1 MVKRRRV
8 RSIDRPDL
16 EKEARWLLENVIAD
30 CADTTEVTLRDIQDV
45 TSKKP
50 RIESSI
56 RAFRCKKEH
65 LLILVEAG
73 CLIDNEDGTY
83 ALRRPD
89 WDPGNWADADID
101 DDLFGTEGV
110 IPDGNRRT
118 CTAQEPPC
126 GGDWSLHTEV
136 F

>member
-8 RSIDRPDL
+8 TGIDESKL
-16 EKEARWLLENVIAD
+16 EEEAQWLLENVIAD
-30 CADTTEVTLRDIQDV
+30 CADTTAVTLRDIQDV

-56 RAFRCKKEH
+56 RAFRCKEEH

-83 ALRRPD
+83 ALHRLD
-89 WDPGNWADADID
+89 WDSRNWTDADID
-101 DDLFGTEGV
+101 DDLFGTEGI
-110 IPDGNRRT
+110 IPDGNRST
-118 CTAQEPPC
+118 CTAQEPPF
-126 GGDWSLHTEV
+126 GGD
-136 F
+136 